1 VAGDSGSGIGNFT
14 ELPGMELGVIVNY
27 LATGELGKISKEAA
41 NAIETDNARFV
52 LQGVDENIG
61 VWQLTEKTRRIG
73 SGEAVL
79 TNPKA

>member
-1 VAGDSGSGIGNFT
+1 
-14 ELPGMELGVIVNY
+14 MELGVIVNY

-41 NAIETDNARFV
+41 GAIETDNTRFV

-61 VWQLTEKTRRIG
+61 VWQPSEKTRRIG
-73 SGEAVL
+73 AAEAVL